1 MDQSRLRKRLIYAI
15 ETVGLKAK
23 SISKITGVDESSL
36 SRFKTGKAMLY
47 LSDAQRLD
55 AYFDKF
61 FMVEL

>member
-1 MDQSRLRKRLIYAI
+1 MDQKQLRKRLIYAI
-15 ETVGLKAK
+15 NNVGLKAK
-23 SISKITGVDESSL
+23 SISKVTGVDESSL

-47 LSDAQRLD
+47 LSDAQKLD